1 MLQSMGLQRVRH
13 NWVTEQQNK
22 IYFIHLYASE
32 RSHFSPEGLCNP
44 IVCSSPG
51 SSVMG
56 FSRQEYWN
64 RLPFTPLGDLPNP
77 GVKPGSPACR
87 QILYHLTDQGSP
99 AVRYSII

>member
-1 MLQSMGLQRVRH
+1 MLQSMGSQRVRH

-32 RSHFSPEGLCNP
+32 RSHFSPEGLFA
-44 IVCSSPG
+44 ILL
-51 SSVMG
+51 SVALQAPLSMG

-77 GVKPGSPACR
+77 GVQPGSPAW
-87 QILYHLTDQGSP
+87 QANSLPFD
-99 AVRYSII
+99 